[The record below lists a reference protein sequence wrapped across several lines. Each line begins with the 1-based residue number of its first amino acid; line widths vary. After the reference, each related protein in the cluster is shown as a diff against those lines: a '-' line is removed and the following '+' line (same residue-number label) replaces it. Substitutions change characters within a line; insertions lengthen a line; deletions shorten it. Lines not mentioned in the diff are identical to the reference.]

1 MKTIFDAEYLEN
13 LYYWDHILNVI
24 NFLIRP
30 CAEEDMYV
38 VLAKFK
44 AISVSFCKIAL
55 KLFFATSA
63 KWHFTVS
70 YIIYSQFYFVFFI
83 ILVLLFSLVIKYYKK
98 VYYFNFLC
106 YFVIF
111 GLSIYIF
118 ILIYLLTQELLT
130 YKLFWDEQF
139 STSKFI
145 LFAQILICI
154 ISICV
159 FISMV
164 DYFNDE
170 NFISFEL
177 PILMLLCLQG
187 MFLLISSNDL
197 FITYLAIELQSL
209 SLYILASLKR
219 YSNLSIEAGLKYFI
233 LGSFASGLL
242 LYGISLVYG
251 FVGST
256 NYNNIY
262 IFLWTTSLSNDF
274 SLGIIIGFI
283 FILSGL
289 FFKLGIAPFHYWI
302 ADVYEGSST
311 IITYFFSVLPKIS
324 IFISL
329 IRIFFFLFNPN
340 YLLANFSYVILF
352 VSICCAL
359 FSVLLVQWVLYIRLK

>member
-1 MKTIFDAEYLEN
+1 MN
-13 LYYWDHILNVI
+13 HILNII
-24 NFLIRP
+24 NYLIRP
-30 CAEEDMYV
+30 SADEDIYV
-38 VLAKFK
+38 LLTKLRT
-44 AISVSFCKIAL
+44 ISFFFCKISL
-55 KLFFATSA
+55 KLFFSTTA
-63 KWHFTVS
+63 KWHFIVS

-83 ILVLLFSLVIKYYKK
+83 ILVLLFSLIIKHYKK
-98 VYYFNFLC
+98 IYFFNYLC
-106 YFVIF
+106 YFVIS
-111 GLSIYIF
+111 GLFIYIL
-118 ILIYLLTQELLT
+118 ILSYLLTQESLT
-130 YKLFWDEQF
+130 YNLFLDEQF
-139 STSKFI
+139 SISKFI
-145 LFAQILICI
+145 LFAQILICT

-159 FISMV
+159 FVSMI
-164 DYFNDE
+164 DYFNNE

-329 IRIFFFLFNPN
+329 VKIYFFIFNPN
-340 YLLANFSYVILF
+340 YLLINFSYVILF
-352 VSICCAL
+352 VFICCAL
-359 FSVLLVQWVLYIRLK
+359 FSILLVL